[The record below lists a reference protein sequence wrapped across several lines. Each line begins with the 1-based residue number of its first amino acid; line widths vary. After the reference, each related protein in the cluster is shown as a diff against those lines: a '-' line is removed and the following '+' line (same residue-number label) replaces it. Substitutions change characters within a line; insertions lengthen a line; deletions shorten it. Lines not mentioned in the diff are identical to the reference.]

1 MVYTVTFNPSLD
13 YIVSVNN
20 FQMGM
25 TNRTCAEQMLP
36 GGKGINVSTVLYNL
50 GIETKALGFPQVLLE
65 KKSSAEWRKSDLH
78 MILFLYRTA
87 VPESMSN

>member
-36 GGKGINVSTVLYNL
+36 GGKGINVSTVLTIWESRQKHL
-50 GIETKALGFPQVLLE
+50 VFPQVLLE
-65 KKSSAEWRKSDLH
+65 KKSSAVMAEIGFAHD
-78 MILFLYRTA
+78 LFLPRA